1 MPLRAKRN
9 PKNQRRWSTTPG
21 HLHNI
26 QMRCLSP
33 LLLSWCLPLSALA
46 EGLLWQNAWVRS
58 MPPGTEVAAAY
69 GRVTNDGDQTV
80 VITAI
85 SSSVGEVAQ
94 IHDVIADGDQRRM
107 VQLDAVSLAAGEST
121 EFKPGGQHI
130 MLLGVTA
137 PPPEG
142 SQVELCLLTANN
154 AERCTSVPVQRQA
167 PMPAAEPS
175 GHHH

>member
-9 PKNQRRWSTTPG
+9 PNNPHRLRTTRGDSP
-21 HLHNI
+21 NI
-26 QMRCLSP
+26 RLRYLSP

-46 EGLLWQNAWVRS
+46 EGLLWENALVRS

-69 GRVTNDGDQTV
+69 GRITNQSDQTV
-80 VITAI
+80 IVKAI
-85 SSSVGEVAQ
+85 SSSVGQAAQ
-94 IHDVIADGDQRRM
+94 IHDVVADGDQRRM
-107 VQLDAVSLAAGEST
+107 VQLNAVSLAVGEST

-130 MLLGVTA
+130 MLLGVTI

-142 SQVELCLLTANN
+142 SLVELCLLTANN
-154 AERCTSVPVQRQA
+154 AESCASVPVQRQA
-167 PMPAAEPS
+167 PMPSTEPS

>member
-1 MPLRAKRN
+1 MPLRAKRS
-9 PKNQRRWSTTPG
+9 PKSENRWNTTRGDSP
-21 HLHNI
+21 NI
-26 QMRCLSP
+26 QTRYLSP

-46 EGLLWQNAWVRS
+46 EGLLWENAWVRS

-69 GRVTNDGDQTV
+69 GRVTNQSDKTV
-80 VITAI
+80 VITSM
-85 SSSVGEVAQ
+85 SSSVGEAAQ

-107 VQLDAVSLAAGEST
+107 VQLEAVSLAGGEST

-130 MLLGVTA
+130 MLLGVTT

-142 SQVELCLLTANN
+142 SLVELCLLTANS
-154 AERCTSVPVQRQA
+154 AEHCASAPVQRQA
-167 PMPAAEPS
+167 PMPAAETS

>member
-1 MPLRAKRN
+1 MPLRAKRSPN
-9 PKNQRRWSTTPG
+9 SQNRWNTTRSDSPNIRMRYLST
-21 HLHNI
+21 
-26 QMRCLSP
+26 
-33 LLLSWCLPLSALA
+33 LLLSSCLPLSGLA
-46 EGLLWQNAWVRS
+46 EGLLWENAWVRS

-69 GRVTNDGDQTV
+69 GHITNQSDQTV

-85 SSSVGEVAQ
+85 SSSVGEAAQ
-94 IHDVIADGDQRRM
+94 IHDVIAEGDQRRM
-107 VQLDAVSLAAGEST
+107 VQLDALSLAAGEST

-142 SQVELCLLTANN
+142 SQVELCLLTANS
-154 AERCTSVPVQRQA
+154 AERCMSVPVQRQA
-167 PMPAAEPS
+167 PMPAAETS